1 MTSTTPVFT
10 RPISATERLYL
21 ATEPLA
27 EPFAIQLV
35 VEGAGDIDV
44 DALRRAVELASHA
57 CPGARL
63 VRRGK
68 SWVDSGLAPHLEIV
82 EHGGVDFTALDANP
96 ILNRPLG
103 VTADAT
109 TEVVLVT
116 SDPTTVIFRAFHGV
130 MDAKGLGTW
139 AADVF
144 RVLRGEE
151 PLGAPDTTADHT
163 LVDRIGAPGTPT
175 PLLPTYRSP
184 LGAGAP
190 VRGGEQFL
198 WRHRSVDGTHLS
210 AVARIAAVLADTTG
224 RPVRLMVPVDLRR
237 HDPAIRSTA
246 NLALPLFLDADPG
259 QSAAEI
265 NARLL
270 VGMVEKRELN
280 EMDNGG
286 LAKIPAPITR
296 RILASVHAFGARANR
311 NLVSA
316 IVSHAGKIDL
326 AALSVPGF
334 AATAVRALPV
344 HTGLVPISFVVV
356 ESGTRTEITVSCRAG
371 RGIAERLEA
380 LLDRIVAEFDPG
392 AALPAPPA
400 RGINGPA
407 NRQNVNSLFQ
417 LQVRARPDAVA
428 VVAPDSEYTYAEID
442 WWADA
447 VAAELLRRGIG
458 RGSIV
463 AVLADRSVE
472 GMVAQ
477 VAILRAGAAFL
488 PLDPKHPA
496 DRLADTVADSGAALL
511 LTRPHLRDLVSTDID
526 VVIVD
531 DIDQDTDEPVHVPVT
546 ADDIAFVTYTS
557 GSTGRPKG
565 VLVPHGGIVN
575 YLESASDWYKLGPD
589 TRFAHYHTPA
599 ADMACAAFF
608 SPLLTGGAVT
618 LIPDDISHLT
628 LQTMLRDSGA
638 NTFLLTPSLLEVI
651 VRLEID
657 VPTPRTV
664 IIGGEQ
670 LHPALAAKART
681 FFGPDAHLLN
691 SYGPTELS
699 IVCTSHVIGSPDPAA
714 PSIPIG
720 HPAVNTPVFLLD
732 EHQQPVPAGEV
743 GELYF
748 GGRQV
753 ASGYLARPELTAQRF
768 VHLPGGERTYR
779 TGDLARLL
787 PSGELDFVGRA
798 DHQVKIRGNRVEP
811 GEVQSVLEH
820 CPGVSRAAVLG
831 RAREGGGNVLVAYV
845 IADDSDHCDDNTV
858 RGFLSERLPAY
869 MIPST
874 LHFVDELPLTANG
887 KLDASRLPGA
897 SPAPATAQTPA
908 AVDPDVDDDLT
919 AITTI
924 WADILRLD
932 ADTLSADSDFFA
944 LGGDSLASVEMLAK
958 VSRTVVG
965 AAAEPVFIAQL
976 EGLLHHLTL
985 GRVHAAASA
994 ARAGVNS

>member
-21 ATEPLA
+21 ATAPLA
-27 EPFAIQLV
+27 EPFAIQLL

-44 DALRRAVELASHA
+44 DVLRRAVERASDA

-63 VRRGK
+63 VRRGDA
-68 SWVDSGLAPHLEIV
+68 WVDSGLAPHLEIV

-96 ILNRPLG
+96 ILTRPLG

-116 SDPTTVIFRAFHGV
+116 SDPTTFIFRAFHGV

-151 PLGAPDTTADHT
+151 PLGAPDPTADHT
-163 LVDRIGAPGTPT
+163 LVDHIGAPGTPT
-175 PLLPTYRSP
+175 RLLPTCRSP

-190 VRGGEQFL
+190 TRGGEQFL
-198 WRHRSVDGTHLS
+198 WRHRSVDGTHPS

-224 RPVRLMVPVDLRR
+224 HPVRLMVPVDLRR
-237 HDPAIRSTA
+237 HDPTIRSTA

-270 VGMVEKRELN
+270 VGMVEGRELN

-286 LAKIPAPITR
+286 LAKIPTPIIR
-296 RILASVHAFGARANR
+296 RILKSVHTFGARTNR

-326 AALSVPGF
+326 AALSAPEF

-344 HTGLVPISFVVV
+344 HIGLVPISFVVV

-371 RGIAERLEA
+371 RGVAERLEA
-380 LLDRIVAEFDPG
+380 LLDRIIAEFDPT
-392 AALPAPPA
+392 AAQPAPPS
-400 RGINGPA
+400 RGVDGPG

-417 LQVRARPDAVA
+417 LQVRTRPDAVA

-472 GMVAQ
+472 GTVAQ

-496 DRLADTVADSGAALL
+496 DRLADTIADSGAALL

-526 VVIVD
+526 VVVVD

-565 VLVPHGGIVN
+565 VLVPHGGVVH

-638 NTFLLTPSLLEVI
+638 NTFLLTPSLLEII

-670 LHPALAAKART
+670 LHPALAGRART

-699 IVCTSHVIGSPDPAA
+699 IVCASHVIGSPDDPAS

-720 HPAVNTPVFLLD
+720 HPAANTPVFLLD

-748 GGRQV
+748 GGPQV
-753 ASGYLARPELTAQRF
+753 ARGYLARPELTAQRF
-768 VHLPGGERTYR
+768 VHLPSGERTYR

-831 RAREGGGNVLVAYV
+831 RAREDGGNVLVAYM
-845 IADDSDHCDDNTV
+845 IADHSDDTTV
-858 RGFLSERLPAY
+858 RDFLSDRLPAY

-887 KLDASRLPGA
+887 KLDDSRLPGA
-897 SPAPATAQTPA
+897 SPAPATAQAPVTVDP
-908 AVDPDVDDDLT
+908 AVDSDLT

-924 WADILRLD
+924 WADVLHLD
-932 ADTLSADSDFFA
+932 NDTLNLDSDFFA

-965 AAAEPVFIAQL
+965 AAAEPLFAAQL

-985 GRVHAAASA
+985 SRVHAAATT
-994 ARAGVNS
+994 ARTGVNA